1 MNVLREADQELAQIF
16 ADMEARY
23 AAGEWQELSTGAPML
38 KRAIAAC
45 DCEIVDRYEIG
56 THHIL
61 IGRIIDQ
68 MVQEGMR
75 SLLSF
80 DRRFGSFTA
89 LDG

>member
-1 MNVLREADQELAQIF
+1 
-16 ADMEARY
+16 
-23 AAGEWQELSTGAPML
+23 ML